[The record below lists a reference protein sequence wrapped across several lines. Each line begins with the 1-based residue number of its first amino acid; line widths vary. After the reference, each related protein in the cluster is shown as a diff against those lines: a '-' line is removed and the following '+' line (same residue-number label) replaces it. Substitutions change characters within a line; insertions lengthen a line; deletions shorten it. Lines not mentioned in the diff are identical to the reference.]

1 MRETYDRVQFSKGYF
16 SHLLTT
22 ASWEIR
28 DRELL
33 DCYRELLLQ
42 YGQPVPS
49 EISAVIRV
57 DSSDVAASGANIFC
71 SLLEGPEKRPLVL
84 GNALKLEHSG
94 AATIEAFA
102 GNVAQIFA
110 RHRETVEG
118 LGKLFRVSRNDII
131 RAGNEL
137 VLKDKILEADGTSV
151 FLKMNREAEKTAA
164 YHIVRLLKTQGTCL
178 DIEKE
183 LEEAQAESGI
193 ILAQKQ
199 KDAARMVFQSPVSI
213 ITGGPGKGKTT
224 VLKVILNIY
233 ERLRQQDSVLLC
245 APTGRARKNLSD
257 STGAPAMTIHKRQ
270 RFLPMK
276 I

>member
-1 MRETYDRVQFSKGYF
+1 MEIVKESPYRLCEISGFGFLTVDPVARASQGFLPDDPMRIKAAIQYVLKEAEGDGHLYLESRQIIDKA
-16 SHLLTT
+16 HLLLTK
-22 ASWEIR
+22 
-28 DRELL
+28 
-33 DCYRELLLQ
+33 
-42 YGQPVPS
+42 GFQP
-49 EISAVIRV
+49 
-57 DSSDVAASGANIFC
+57 
-71 SLLEGPEKRPLVL
+71 
-84 GNALKLEHSG
+84 
-94 AATIEAFA
+94 EA
-102 GNVAQIFA
+102 
-110 RHRETVEG
+110 
-118 LGKLFRVSRNDII
+118 VSRNDII

-151 FLKMNREAEKTAA
+151 FLKMNRESGKNGGLSHREP
-164 YHIVRLLKTQGTCL
+164 LKSSHGVCL

-257 STGAPAMTIHKRQ
+257 STGAPAMTIHKALYLTVDSEDDFVRG
-270 RFLPMK
+270 
-276 I
+276 